1 MKMRGTISEWYDN
14 EGYGYIAVENQQAR
28 VKFHLND
35 LQTFGRIPRVS
46 ERVQFKLREDTRE
59 GLKAVQI
66 EKQMMFKFTFAIA
79 IWFSTTLIAS
89 MFLLSYPPLL
99 FFTYVALSAIAYLVY
114 ALDKHALRSGTWRV
128 PSIFLF
134 ALNLFGGWPGALLA
148 QSFLNYRHI
157 GLIFNSFFWA
167 TLLANFGAFCWTLT
181 SEGATEM
188 MKLLMLFSV
197 NL

>member
-1 MKMRGTISEWYDN
+1 MIKMRGTISEWYDN

-66 EKQMMFKFTFAIA
+66 EKQMVFKFTFAIA

-99 FFTYVALSAIAYLVY
+99 
-114 ALDKHALRSGTWRV
+114 
-128 PSIFLF
+128 
-134 ALNLFGGWPGALLA
+134 
-148 QSFLNYRHI
+148 
-157 GLIFNSFFWA
+157 SFFR
-167 TLLANFGAFCWTLT
+167 ND
-181 SEGATEM
+181 
-188 MKLLMLFSV
+188 
-197 NL
+197 